1 MFNNLSF
8 TIDTMTTR
16 FAKRA
21 ESLDASDIDI
31 EDGKFSTISEPGCFE
46 TQNRRLTDDFEM
58 DETIEQF
65 TIESRLRLR
74 RSTRRSNVQIYEK
87 DEETFSERPRF
98 RSTFEPASSIQI
110 ENALGVA
117 APEPNM
123 HIGERQSCCDQD
135 DYDIASVNTLLRSV
149 MDTMHNDIDKEFVDF
164 ENEPEDIIQIAHS
177 NSVSLAKAF
186 SSEIKLESGSDGF
199 IQVKTCI

>member
-31 EDGKFSTISEPGCFE
+31 EDGMFSTISEPGCFE

>member
-1 MFNNLSF
+1 
-8 TIDTMTTR
+8 
-16 FAKRA
+16 
-21 ESLDASDIDI
+21 
-31 EDGKFSTISEPGCFE
+31 
-46 TQNRRLTDDFEM
+46 
-58 DETIEQF
+58 
-65 TIESRLRLR
+65 
-74 RSTRRSNVQIYEK
+74 
-87 DEETFSERPRF
+87 
-98 RSTFEPASSIQI
+98 
-110 ENALGVA
+110 
-117 APEPNM
+117 M